1 MSSLDKKFGN
11 QGRHLLQLEYDTI
24 NRKREFPIPTEL
36 DYLFYDIEH
45 CNSFETPPDKIT
57 SYLVNYY
64 PKLKNKENVEL
75 LTKVFL
81 KCPVFF
87 QSFHSVTLNN
97 SSKIVNAFHFILY
110 EKFKITNPTVS
121 FIDFQS
127 SIYTAMLATL
137 QDDPTSYWKILPVL
151 AGCISS
157 VKSMNMYNST
167 PEYNNVIKKLNH
179 LFCHM
184 FSDLY
189 IHLNITPLP
198 LEISYSYLIILC
210 AAQENMSDAF
220 YRKLLNTNPTL
231 LSVVT
236 SLIFY
241 STEGLKEGS
250 VLFSPNTYNSL
261 VQKSPVIRNMNRLVF
276 LYGRLCR
283 GMPQTTNSLY
293 QIYMSLGCIVSFCL
307 NISNEELENLL
318 HDTKWDLAKYTFFSI
333 VIVFEHSTAAII
345 SGKHG
350 INKWSSDI
358 ATQVLFCFFQLSFIL
373 DQIGTGGFDSYNFAF
388 SSATSF
394 LNENDHE
401 AANSLAQ
408 SMLNNLPSTKT
419 QLSGNGTSKLN
430 FFLRTVEVLL
440 PSLKESFK
448 KMVLFPL
455 IDRVMF
461 NGAPSSIEFCH
472 SIMIKRLGMSSAE
485 EISKLQDIIY
495 PYFGQ
500 VLIQFPKVLS
510 LSQTTL
516 IVETCGG
523 VLPPGTSH
531 FKAVL
536 FDLVKF
542 QISMSGYSPLPARS
556 VQQNGKTITI
566 PEKLHT
572 RKSGLVSFLIIMLRF
587 VEVDELILRLNE
599 VKKEIDMLVGERDI
613 YKLYDILWETI
624 LVINKFDTQVGQMA
638 ISWWYETV
646 NSGQVPKL

>member
-1 MSSLDKKFGN
+1 MSSLDKKFVSN
-11 QGRHLLQLEYDTI
+11 SYRIRLL
-24 NRKREFPIPTEL
+24 FH
-36 DYLFYDIEH
+36 DIEH
-45 CNSFETPPDKIT
+45 CNSFETPPDKII

-210 AAQENMSDAF
+210 AAQENMTDAF

-461 NGAPSSIEFCH
+461 NGAPS
-472 SIMIKRLGMSSAE
+472 K
-485 EISKLQDIIY
+485 ISKLQDIIY

-536 FDLVKF
+536 LDLVKF